1 MAVSSKK
8 RRFSPLPLVGLS
20 LALALLPAGLTQRT
34 RLTAL
39 AGLRPFEKLAGLALE
54 PSRRLLGGGE
64 DPSLRAQLDY
74 LNDQVRRQA
83 NEIAILRSQLE
94 AAGALKPFVREHH
107 FRLLPADVV
116 LPSDASPWR
125 KSLVLARG
133 ARDGAR
139 PGQLVVYN
147 HQLVGRVA
155 EAGPWTCRVQAITDP
170 AFRAAAVATP
180 QASASGVT
188 FEQRHVGVYEGT
200 AGANGRLKWIAG
212 EVPVGRNS
220 YVLTTEDPHNGVP
233 RGLVLG
239 RIARMSSS
247 REASLRADV
256 EPVLDFRALEHVTI
270 LVKDPPP

>member
-1 MAVSSKK
+1 MAVPSKK
-8 RRFSPLPLVGLS
+8 RRFSPLPLAGIS
-20 LALALLPAGLTQRT
+20 LALLVLPAGFSQRV

-39 AGLRPFEKLAGLALE
+39 AGLRPFEKLAGLVLD
-54 PSRRLLGGGE
+54 PSRRLLGGAG
-64 DPSLRAQLDY
+64 DAALRAQLDY

-83 NEIAILRSQLE
+83 NEIAILRAQLE
-94 AAGALKPFVREHH
+94 AAGALKPYAREHR

-116 LPSDASPWR
+116 LPTDASSWR

-133 ARDGAR
+133 ARDGVR

-147 HQLVGRVA
+147 HQLVGRVV
-155 EAGPWTCRVQAITDP
+155 EAAPWTCRAQAITDP

-200 AGANGRLKWIAG
+200 AGPNGRLKWISG

-239 RIARMSSS
+239 RIAGMSSS

-256 EPVLDFRALEHVTI
+256 EPVLNFRALEHVMI
-270 LVKDPPP
+270 LVPDSAP